1 MAVIR
6 SSGVLFERIGAGLT
20 FSHAYFPRCAG
31 AFLHSTKRSE
41 TDKKSLAR
49 VTLFSKPTGCSLCV
63 VAKKALLPFSN
74 RIELIEIDITLPESR
89 QWFDKYQYE
98 IPVIHF
104 NGQFLMKHLVDT
116 KLLESTL
123 VNWEKDQKLS
133 KWFSYKLIGS
143 VFKAVLRMQVIWLRT
158 SLINRFCRR
167 MHCTL
172 YIHLFVLHYFHK
184 FVTH

>member
-1 MAVIR
+1 M
-6 SSGVLFERIGAGLT
+6 VLHR
-20 FSHAYFPRCAG
+20 FPC
-31 AFLHSTKRSE
+31 
-41 TDKKSLAR
+41 KSLDR
-49 VTLFSKPTGCSLCV
+49 IIFDRLFQ
-63 VAKKALLPFSN
+63 
-74 RIELIEIDITLPESR
+74 IELIEIDITLPESR

-123 VNWEKDQKLS
+123 VNWEREQKLS

-143 VFKAVLRMQVIWLRT
+143 VFKAALRMRVIWLRT
-158 SLINRFCRR
+158 SLINTFCRQ

-172 YIHLFVLHYFHK
+172 YIHLFVLHYFDE
-184 FVTH
+184 FVYISFGQGAPFHSAWSSSRCDN